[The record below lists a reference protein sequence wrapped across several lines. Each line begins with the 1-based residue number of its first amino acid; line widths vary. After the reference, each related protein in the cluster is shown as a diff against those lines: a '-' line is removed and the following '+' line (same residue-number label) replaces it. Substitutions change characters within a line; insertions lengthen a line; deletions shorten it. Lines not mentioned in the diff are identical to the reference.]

1 LKKIL
6 LQCLIFPFLSVVIL
20 FAQDTINSNRVIPL
34 KSGELLIPSKHI
46 NNSKSINL
54 FVHLHGKASV
64 VQSAFLKSNIDGFLI
79 TIHLGMFSGSYRKAF
94 SDSNFLDTILNE
106 TLNKLKEEMGLDV
119 FNKELK
125 IFLTSF
131 SAGYGGIREI
141 LNYEKYYSAIKGIL
155 LLDGLHTDYI
165 ETEKGKSV
173 NPVQMNNFLRYARD
187 AVVFK
192 KQFIITH
199 SEIIP
204 DGYSSTTE
212 TAQYL
217 IDSTGTEKIFAERVF
232 DDGFIQKYY
241 SFNGNFRVF
250 GFYGD
255 KAQDHMRHFYN
266 IDQFLRMFDY

>member
-1 LKKIL
+1 MKKIF
-6 LQCLIFPFLSVVIL
+6 LQYLVVHFLSVVIL
-20 FAQDTINSNRVIPL
+20 FAQDTTNSYRVVPL
-34 KSGELLIPSKHI
+34 KSGELLISSKHI

-94 SDSNFLDTILNE
+94 SDSNFFETILNE
-106 TLNKLKEEMGLDV
+106 TLNKLKDETEFEV

-125 IFLTSF
+125 IFLASF

-141 LNYEKYYSAIKGIL
+141 LNYEKYYNMINGIL

-165 ETEKGKSV
+165 ETEKGKYV
-173 NPVQMNNFLRYARD
+173 NPIQMNNFLRFARD

-204 DGYSSTTE
+204 EGYSSTTE

-217 IDSTGTEKIFAERVF
+217 LDSTGTEKIFAERVF
-232 DDGFIQKYY
+232 DDSFIQKCYA
-241 SFNGNFRVF
+241 FNGNFRVF

-255 KAQDHMRHFYN
+255 KAQDHMRHLYN
-266 IDQFLRMFDY
+266 IDKFLRMFDY